1 MNNVGDGGR
10 RKDTGLGTPHEDG
23 TAGQGTESDMSERRS
38 GGGAPGRRRTQ
49 TGDALSG
56 PAGASGAGNP
66 GDAGDAGVLES
77 VLATAI
83 RADDLAPDA
92 EQRAVAA
99 FRAAHSAGGRPAR
112 TRTRRRDDWR
122 RLAEKRRSRRPVK
135 LTFGVVFAGLAL
147 GGVAVAAVGSSTDAT
162 GSGSGTGRGTAR
174 PSAVAPDRPGDAGSS
189 PSSSAGGG
197 RPTDRPANAQDTA
210 AHCRAYEQ
218 VQGRGKALDST
229 AWQRLVTAA
238 GGDDRVAAYC
248 SEQLTGTGRSAKST
262 PGNSQANGGQDNG
275 KDKDKAKDKDR

>member
-1 MNNVGDGGR
+1 
-10 RKDTGLGTPHEDG
+10 
-23 TAGQGTESDMSERRS
+23 MSERLS
-38 GGGAPGRRRTQ
+38 GGGAPGRRRAQ

-56 PAGASGAGNP
+56 PA
-66 GDAGDAGVLES
+66 DAGDADVLES

-83 RADDLAPDA
+83 RADGLAPDA

-99 FRAAHSAGGRPAR
+99 FRAAHSAGVQPA
-112 TRTRRRDDWR
+112 RTRRRDDWR
-122 RLAEKRRSRRPVK
+122 RPAEKRRSRRPLKV
-135 LTFGVVFAGLAL
+135 TFGVVFAGLAL
-147 GGVAVAAVGSSTDAT
+147 GGVAVAAVGSSTDGT
-162 GSGSGTGRGTAR
+162 GTGRGTAR
-174 PSAVAPDRPGDAGSS
+174 PSAVAPERPGDAGSS

-238 GGDDRVAAYC
+238 GGEDRVAAYC
-248 SEQLTGTGRSAKST
+248 SEQLTGTGKSAKGTADPAKST
-262 PGNSQANGGQDNG
+262 PGNGRANGGQGNG
-275 KDKDKAKDKDR
+275 KDK